1 MPDLKLPRLPDRV
14 PIKYTFSAPPELNR
28 CLTLYAELYREIY
41 GEAESIP
48 TLVPF
53 MLQTFLDGDRAF
65 QKAIRDRFATD
76 GAADDGGT
84 TRRKSGKTSAT
95 SP

>member
-14 PIKYTFSAPPELNR
+14 PIKYTFSASPDLSR
-28 CLTLYAELYREIY
+28 WLTLYAELYRETY

-53 MLQTFLDGDRAF
+53 MLQTFLEGDRMF
-65 QKAIRDRFATD
+65 QKAMRERFAVD
-76 GAADDGGT
+76 GASEDGGV
-84 TRRKSGKTSAT
+84 TRRQPAGNSAT
-95 SP
+95 SS

>member
-1 MPDLKLPRLPDRV
+1 MPDLKLARLPDRV
-14 PIKYTFSAPPELNR
+14 PIKYTFSVSPKLNR

-65 QKAIRDRFATD
+65 QKALRDRFATD
-76 GAADDGGT
+76 GTGNAGST
-84 TRRKSGKTSAT
+84 TRRQSGRTSAT
-95 SP
+95 SS

>member
-1 MPDLKLPRLPDRV
+1 MPDLKLARLPDRV
-14 PIKYTFSAPPELNR
+14 PIKYTFSASPDLNR
-28 CLTLYAELYREIY
+28 CLALYAELYRETY

-65 QKAIRDRFATD
+65 QKAMRERFTMD
-76 GAADDGGT
+76 SAAEGGSAA
-84 TRRKSGKTSAT
+84 RRQSAT
-95 SP
+95 SS

>member
-1 MPDLKLPRLPDRV
+1 VPDLKLARLPDRV
-14 PIKYTFSAPPELNR
+14 PIKYTFSASPELNR
-28 CLTLYAELYREIY
+28 CLALYAELYRESY

-65 QKAIRDRFATD
+65 QKAIRERFATD
-76 GAADDGGT
+76 GVADDGTT

-95 SP
+95 SL